1 MPFSVMFHHF
11 HGGNHKKSQGS
22 ISKEEFEEIILWLE
36 KKYKILDAY
45 DFFKKFEAGS
55 LRNNEICFS
64 FDDSLLC
71 QYDIAIPVLRK
82 KNITAFFFIYTSI
95 FTENP
100 DFLEIYRFF
109 RNTKFNSID
118 SFYKEFFRNVEKLSI
133 EENIKHWNNFKK
145 INYLKDFSFYTENDK
160 WFRYL
165 RENYLK
171 EKYHLLMKKMMQDYN
186 FNIKNESKSLWMKEK
201 HLREIEVSGNIIGLH
216 SHSHPTKI
224 SSLSYANQFKQ
235 YNLNMS
241 YLKKILGHQNIISMS
256 HPCGDYNLDTLKIL
270 KDLGIKIG
278 FRSNMSIKKVRSS
291 LEIPREDHANIMR
304 LIKS

>member
-224 SSLSYANQFKQ
+224 SSLSYSNQFKQ

>member
-55 LRNNEICFS
+55 LGNNEICFS

-224 SSLSYANQFKQ
+224 SSLSYSNQFKQ